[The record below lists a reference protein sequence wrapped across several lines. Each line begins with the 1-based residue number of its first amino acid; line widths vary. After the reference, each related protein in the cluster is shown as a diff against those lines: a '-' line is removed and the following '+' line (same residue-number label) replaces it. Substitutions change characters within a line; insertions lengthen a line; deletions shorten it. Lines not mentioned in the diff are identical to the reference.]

1 MGTES
6 PEIHLPLPTRYPT
19 KASGEHLAME
29 SSLHGAEREAQRSS
43 LRVETTANFP
53 GLEDRAAA
61 LYEARQRYGVVC
73 QDSLWGRQPVGTKP
87 EGWLSYLAQQ
97 KAATAT

>member
-29 SSLHGAEREAQRSS
+29 SSLRSS

-61 LYEARQRYGVVC
+61 LYEVRQRYGVVC